1 MKKIINGNLYD
12 TETST
17 LLYVDEMLSRKLYKT
32 DYGNYFMVY
41 KNGEITEKSEESAKE
56 YLGQYD
62 PDLYID
68 LWGNPEPE
76 KNFDKY
82 MNDLIDSLDRQC
94 EQTIFEGIDVELSIG
109 TEHFTCTYQ
118 DQINLTALSS
128 KLVARAGEIE
138 WHPADES
145 QPCKYYS
152 VEDMAKI
159 MESLMAYKSYHIT
172 YFRDLRR
179 YVRTFTKISDLENV
193 WYGMAIPEEY
203 KSEVLKNYES
213 MMLQQQ

>member
-12 TETST
+12 TETSQ
-17 LLYVDEMLSRKLYKT
+17 LLYIDEVLSRKLYKT
-32 DYGNYFMVY
+32 DYGNFFVVY
-41 KNGEITEKSEESAKE
+41 QNGEITEKTEESTKE
-56 YLGQYD
+56 YLGRVD
-62 PDLYID
+62 PNLYIE

-76 KNFDKY
+76 KNFDRY
-82 MNDLIDSLDRQC
+82 MNDLIESLDNQC
-94 EQTIFEGIDVELSIG
+94 EQTIFAGIDIELSIG
-109 TEHFTCTYQ
+109 TEHFTCNYQ
-118 DQINLTALSS
+118 DQINLTALST
-128 KLVARAGEIE
+128 KLVSRTGEIE

-145 QPCKYYS
+145 VPCKYYS

-159 MESLMAYKSYHIT
+159 MESLMAFKSYHIT

-179 YVRTFTKISDLENV
+179 YVRSFTKISDLENV

-213 MMLQQQ
+213 MMAQ

>member
-12 TETST
+12 TETSQ
-17 LLYVDEMLSRKLYKT
+17 LLYIDEVLSRKLYKT
-32 DYGNYFMVY
+32 DYGNFFVVY
-41 KNGEITEKSEESAKE
+41 QNGEMTVKSEESTKA
-56 YLGQYD
+56 YLGERD
-62 PDLYID
+62 PDKYIE

-76 KNFDKY
+76 KNFDRY
-82 MNDLIDSLDRQC
+82 MNDLIESLDNQC
-94 EQTIFEGIDVELSIG
+94 EQTIFAGIDIELSIG
-109 TEHFTCTYQ
+109 TEHFTCNYQ
-118 DQINLTALSS
+118 DQINLTALST
-128 KLVARAGEIE
+128 KLVSRTGEIE

-145 QPCKYYS
+145 VPCKYYS

-159 MESLMAYKSYHIT
+159 MESLMAFKSYHIT

-179 YVRTFTKISDLENV
+179 YVRSFTKISDLENV

-213 MMLQQQ
+213 MMAQ